1 MRPIRCDQL
10 QFLLNISSSS
20 QLNLIVPPILLFAGF
35 NAPSNN
41 QTFLA
46 TVSVLVAVALSLF
59 LGLKSDA
66 KLSAVSARAI
76 LDSFE
81 GNGDGLHHLCEIGFS
96 SLNQFSSARLGLV
109 P

>member
-1 MRPIRCDQL
+1 MELLEMLLPLAIRWIRCDHL

-59 LGLKSDA
+59 LGLK
-66 KLSAVSARAI
+66 LWQLTRAMPSI
-76 LDSFE
+76 
-81 GNGDGLHHLCEIGFS
+81 HHRGAHQI
-96 SLNQFSSARLGLV
+96 QF
-109 P
+109 